1 MYCILIAFNA
11 FHSSLKVHT
20 CGIGSICGEREKQ
33 FVNNCDW
40 DPFNGA
46 CYNKHA
52 TCVLRRKDKG
62 CEWNYPTDQKDCVF
76 PTR

>member
-62 CEWNYPTDQKDCVF
+62 CEWNYPIDQKDCVF
-76 PTR
+76 PMR